1 MRIIHSKSISVV
13 DVMRM
18 RLQHNRDKGKMRIE
32 GKGSYGNEFIIDVN
46 AMNDVFSEEK
56 EE

>member
-1 MRIIHSKSISVV
+1 MRIIHSNSISVV

-18 RLQHNRDKGKMRIE
+18 RLHHNRDKDKMRVE

>member
-1 MRIIHSKSISVV
+1 MRIMHSKSISVV